1 MKNFINHLLIL
12 LLTYN
17 NLFAVLGVGDIVS
30 DPTSYTY
37 YAKQI
42 KSFNDSIKNGL
53 DQLESL
59 NKINDLATK
68 TNELIDGSGK
78 LLYNPTKQI
87 QGIISGLQNTGER
100 FQNIAEKVNN
110 LNAEHLL
117 KNYHH
122 TNEPLK
128 DDIYKKWVDNF
139 EGLFDNSKDDNY
151 LKLKERVDKSVADK
165 DFEAWQIA
173 RQELDQY
180 LSLKRIER
188 DQLKKYALL
197 APVEYYNDYFLNED
211 SIAMRKKREENIQRL
226 IKQINTVD
234 DVFKQQQ
241 TTNEIL
247 IEMLF
252 LIQAQYEL
260 QMKYYNSVN
269 LVLLNKD
276 VDNKNHDMED
286 IQKSREKFDNEK
298 VKDKR
303 EEQQKLLDE
312 WYEEKSEDGKS
323 GVIYNM
329 LDINS
334 Y

>member
-1 MKNFINHLLIL
+1 MKKTINLIIILTLFIQNIYA
-12 LLTYN
+12 TGM
-17 NLFAVLGVGDIVS
+17 AVTDVG
-30 DPTSYTY
+30 SYSY
-37 YAKQI
+37 YAQQL
-42 KSFNDSIKNGL
+42 KSFNDSVKTAL

-59 NKINDLATK
+59 NKLNEFANK
-68 TNELIDGSGK
+68 TNELIDDSGK
-78 LLYNPTKQI
+78 LLYNPTKKI
-87 QGIISGLQNTGER
+87 NGIISGLQNTGNR

-122 TNEPLK
+122 VDEPLK
-128 DDIYKKWVDNF
+128 DEIYTKWVDNF
-139 EGLFDNSKDDNY
+139 EGLFDNSKDETY
-151 LKLKERVDKSVADK
+151 IKLQGRVNKALEDKEFKDWEVARV
-165 DFEAWQIA
+165 
-173 RQELDQY
+173 ELDQY
-180 LSLKRIER
+180 LNLKRIER
-188 DQLKKYALL
+188 EQLKKYALL

-211 SIAMRKKREENIQRL
+211 SIAIRKERQENIQRL

-252 LIQAQYEL
+252 IIQAQYEL

-269 LVLLNKD
+269 LTLLNKD
-276 VDNKNHDMED
+276 VEYKSRDMKD

-303 EEQQKLLDE
+303 DNQQKLLDN
-312 WYEEKSEDGKS
+312 WYEEKNEIGKNGS
-323 GVIYNM
+323 IYKM
-329 LDINS
+329 LDIHNN